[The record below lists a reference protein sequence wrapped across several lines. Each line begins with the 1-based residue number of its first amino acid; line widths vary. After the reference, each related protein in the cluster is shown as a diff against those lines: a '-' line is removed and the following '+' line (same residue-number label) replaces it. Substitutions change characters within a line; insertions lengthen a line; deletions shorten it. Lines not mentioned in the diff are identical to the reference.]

1 MTVESDLFA
10 LLSPLAGARV
20 YPDVAPAGVA
30 RPCITYQQVG
40 GESLAYIEAGVP
52 NAKNGRFQVNCWGT
66 TRLAVAA
73 LALQVENAMLTA
85 SAFQARPL
93 GGPTAVYEEDPPMFG
108 TRQDFSIWST
118 R

>member
-10 LLSPLAGARV
+10 LLSTLAGGRV

-30 RPCITYQQVG
+30 KPYITYQQVG
-40 GESLAYIEAGVP
+40 GQSLSYIDPSVP
-52 NAKNGRFQVNCWGT
+52 NAKNGRFQVNVWGT

-73 LALQVENAMLTA
+73 LALSIEYTMLAATV
-85 SAFQARPL
+85 FQARPL
-93 GGPTAVYEEDPPMFG
+93 GSPAAVYEEDPPMFG